1 MNPEYERKLEA
12 AIDLELKGL
21 PGLTA
26 PDTLSRRVM
35 AAIERRATVPW
46 YRTAWQNWP
55 LSVRIPALALLVVF
69 FGALCFG
76 VWKLPHTEVATAGAA
91 KVSGWFSV
99 FVTLW
104 NALNAVVGVLVLA
117 IKQLGTGLLAAILG
131 AIVLAWVMC
140 LGVGTAC
147 VRLAWAR
154 R

>member
-1 MNPEYERKLEA
+1 M
-12 AIDLELKGL
+12 
-21 PGLTA
+21 
-26 PDTLSRRVM
+26 
-35 AAIERRATVPW
+35 PW
-46 YRTAWQNWP
+46 YRSAWQNWP
-55 LSVRIPALALLVVF
+55 AHLRIPALALLVVL

-91 KVSGWFSV
+91 RVSGWFSI
-99 FVTLW
+99 FGTLW

-117 IKQLGTGLLAAILG
+117 FKQLGTGLIAAILG